1 MKLVEMKCK
10 NCGAK
15 LKVNAEVK
23 EANCQFCGTEF
34 KIDDEVQHHKLDDAE
49 QMGYELE
56 KGKIRAREE
65 AKQAKIEEQNAI
77 LQAKIEEQKAILQ
90 AQYEEEKRKKNLKWW
105 IIGWIFFFP
114 IPLTI
119 LIWKSKWDQK
129 KKIIAT
135 VVLWGVLLLIGTL
148 SPNDTTST
156 ETSNSKSG
164 GTEQVETDVNINDTF
179 IKKYNANS
187 SSKIENVTAFDAQ
200 DKESGYYRTE
210 FRLNAFENNS
220 SIHGTIANGTIDLI
234 NYGSLGEKDKFR
246 LYASTDGEE
255 QMKEIFKKAINIM
268 DSSISD
274 DEINEEIN
282 EAIKIKDN
290 RFVLKGNVDSG
301 YIMFTKG
308 KWEILIDSN
317 IEFAK

>member
-15 LKVNAEVK
+15 LKVNSDVK

-34 KIDDEVQHHKLDDAE
+34 EIDDEVQHHQLDNAE
-49 QMGYELE
+49 QTGYELE

-65 AKQAKIEEQNAI
+65 AKQEKIAEKN
-77 LQAKIEEQKAILQ
+77 AILQ
-90 AQYEEEKRKKNLKWW
+90 AQYEEAKRKKNLKWW
-105 IIGWIFFFP
+105 IIGWIFCFP

-135 VVLWGVLLLIGTL
+135 VILWLVILIIGLLN
-148 SPNDTTST
+148 PNDATNTDT
-156 ETSNSKSG
+156 NNINNN
-164 GTEQVETDVNINDTF
+164 GTKQVEKEVKVNEAF
-179 IKKYNANS
+179 IEKYNLTS
-187 SSKIENVTAFDAQ
+187 SSKIENITSYDAQ
-200 DKESGYYRTE
+200 NKESGYYRTE
-210 FRLNAFENNS
+210 FRLNAFKNNS
-220 SIHGTIANGTIDLI
+220 SIHGMIGSSTIDLI

-246 LYASTDGEE
+246 LYASTDNEE
-255 QMKEIFKKAINIM
+255 QMKEIFKKAINII
-268 DSSISD
+268 DRSISD
-274 DEINEEIN
+274 EKINEEIN
-282 EAIKIKDN
+282 DAIKTHDN
-290 RFVLKGNVDSG
+290 RFVLGGNVDSG
-301 YIMFTKG
+301 YIMTSKG

>member
-15 LKVNAEVK
+15 LKVNSDVK

-34 KIDDEVQHHKLDDAE
+34 EIDDEVQHHQLDNAE
-49 QMGYELE
+49 QTGYELE

-65 AKQAKIEEQNAI
+65 AKQEKIAEKN
-77 LQAKIEEQKAILQ
+77 AILQ
-90 AQYEEEKRKKNLKWW
+90 AQYEEAKRKKNLKWW
-105 IIGWIFFFP
+105 IIGWIFCFP

-135 VVLWGVLLLIGTL
+135 VILWLVSLIIGL
-148 SPNDTTST
+148 FNPNDTTNT
-156 ETSNSKSG
+156 DTNYINNN
-164 GTEQVETDVNINDTF
+164 GTKQVKKEVKVNEAF
-179 IKKYNANS
+179 IEKYNLTS
-187 SSKIENVTAFDAQ
+187 SSKIENITSYDAQ
-200 DKESGYYRTE
+200 NKESSYYRTE
-210 FRLNAFENNS
+210 FRLNAFKNNS
-220 SIHGTIANGTIDLI
+220 SIHGMIASSTIDLI

-246 LYASTDGEE
+246 LYASTDNEE
-255 QMKEIFKKAINIM
+255 QMKEIFKNAINII
-268 DSSISD
+268 DRNISD
-274 DEINEEIN
+274 ERINEEIN
-282 EAIKIKDN
+282 DAIKTHDN
-290 RFVLKGNVDSG
+290 RFVLGGNVDSG
-301 YIMFTKG
+301 YIMTSKG

>member
-10 NCGAK
+10 NCGAN
-15 LKVNAEVK
+15 LKVNTEDKDVK
-23 EANCQFCGTEF
+23 CTFCNTSF
-34 KIDDEVQHHKLDDAE
+34 KIDDEVKHIKYDDME
-49 QMGYELE
+49 QSGYEFE

-65 AKQAKIEEQNAI
+65 EKNAKIDEKN
-77 LQAKIEEQKAILQ
+77 AILQ

-119 LIWKSKWDQK
+119 LIWRSKWNQK
-129 KKIIAT
+129 TKIIVTA
-135 VVLWGVLLLIGTL
+135 VLWGVLLIIGAL

-156 ETSNSKSG
+156 QKNNTNG
-164 GTEQVETDVNINDTF
+164 NNTEQVEKEIKVNETF
-179 IKKYNANS
+179 IEKFNSIS
-187 SSKIENVTAFDAQ
+187 SSKIENIVTYNAQ

-210 FRLNAFENNS
+210 FRLNTFENNT
-220 SIHGTIANGTIDLI
+220 SIHGTIGNSTVDLI
-234 NYGSLGEKDKFR
+234 NYGSLNEKDKFR
-246 LYASTDGEE
+246 FYASIENEE
-255 QMKEIFKKAINIM
+255 QMKEIFKSAINVI

-282 EAIKIKDN
+282 DAIESKYNK
-290 RFVLKGNVDSG
+290 FVLKSNIDG
-301 YIMFTKG
+301 YIMFTKE

-317 IEFAK
+317 IKFAQ

>member
-15 LKVNAEVK
+15 LKVNSEVK
-23 EANCQFCGTEF
+23 EANCQFCGAEF
-34 KIDDEVQHHKLDDAE
+34 KIDDEVQHHKLDNAE
-49 QMGYELE
+49 QIGYELE

-65 AKQAKIEEQNAI
+65 AKQAKIDKQN
-77 LQAKIEEQKAILQ
+77 AILQ

-129 KKIIAT
+129 NKIIAT
-135 VVLWGVLLLIGTL
+135 VILWGVLLLIGAL
-148 SPNDTTST
+148 SPNDTINT
-156 ETSNSKSG
+156 ETNKSNG
-164 GTEQVETDVNINDTF
+164 NGTEQIEKEIKVNETF
-179 IKKYNANS
+179 IEKYNIIS
-187 SSKIENVTAFDAQ
+187 TLKIENTVAYNAQ

-220 SIHGTIANGTIDLI
+220 SIHGTIADGTIDLI

-246 LYASTDGEE
+246 LYASTENEE
-255 QMKEIFKKAINIM
+255 HMKEIFKNAINVM
-268 DSSISD
+268 DNSISD
-274 DEINEEIN
+274 EEINDEIN
-282 EAIKIKDN
+282 EAIKTKDN
-290 RFVLKGNVDSG
+290 RFVLKGNIDSG
-301 YIMFTKG
+301 YIMFTKE
-308 KWEILIDSN
+308 KWNILIDSN